1 MYQNNI
7 LICGVGGQG
16 VLYTSNV
23 LTSIL
28 LCCTMYDIKT
38 SEIHGFSQRGGS
50 VSVDI
55 KIGNN
60 IHSPTINFK
69 EADYLLDL
77 DGKEYKNYLAKLSK
91 KCKIKKKS
99 FQRNSVFDFKINEIE
114 TDLLIEEHKLNMKS
128 SNMILLS
135 CLLKELGFELST
147 IKTALN
153 SISYI
158 DTLTKEALLLMLK
171 E

>member
-1 MYQNNI
+1 M
-7 LICGVGGQG
+7 
-16 VLYTSNV
+16 
-23 LTSIL
+23 
-28 LCCTMYDIKT
+28 
-38 SEIHGFSQRGGS
+38 
-50 VSVDI
+50 
-55 KIGNN
+55 
-60 IHSPTINFK
+60 TI
-69 EADYLLDL
+69 
-77 DGKEYKNYLAKLSK
+77 
-91 KCKIKKKS
+91 IKKS